1 MANEHIMVSVRFTDA
16 LGVPASTSLNG
27 RVDSAVTI
35 GDLITAVDS
44 IVADIHGIS
53 DDRILSSDIT
63 IVVPQTLAITTG
75 AESNEGITVSMETS
89 APTRD
94 WGLWIPA
101 VKDSLFGSD
110 GRAIIDSG
118 AIKTFADELVAG
130 SGTGPVVVWETP
142 YLNGYTALESA
153 ARFSRKLRGLTSKKS
168 KSQAP
173 V

>member
-1 MANEHIMVSVRFTDA
+1 MSNLHIQVSVRFIDG

-27 RVDSAVTI
+27 RVDSAVTL
-35 GDLITAVDS
+35 GDLQTAVDS
-44 IVADIHGIS
+44 LVADIHGIS

-63 IVVPQTLAITTG
+63 LLVPQTLALTAG

-89 APTRD
+89 SPTRD

-101 VKDSLFGSD
+101 VKDSMFGTD

-130 SGTGPVVVWETP
+130 SGSGPIVVWETP

-168 KSQAP
+168 KSQAA